1 MGADQAAADEFAD
14 DPGSLPPP
22 PGPATPD
29 APAPARSDLATLM
42 KVAWPL
48 VVSGSLT
55 TVQITLDR
63 IFLSHV
69 NADVASASTASMS
82 VFWLPF
88 SLLFFTAGYAA
99 TFVSQY
105 SGAGRPLRVG
115 AAVWHALYFSVGG
128 GALLLAMYPF
138 AADIFAAVGHSDPIQ
153 KLEATFFRC
162 LCWYGMPA
170 AIMSALNGFF
180 SARGESLTVVLMSAV
195 ALVVNAG
202 LDYVLIF
209 GHFGFPAMGIEG
221 AGWATV
227 AGAAAAA
234 VVGMA
239 LFLRPKYRA
248 EYGTLTGWRFEPALF
263 RRFLRYGLPNGLQW
277 MLDVSAFNA
286 FIIMSGWFG
295 DAELASTG
303 LAITINHV
311 SFIPMFGLGQAV
323 AILVGTNLGV
333 NDPKTAER
341 VSLLGLKVAV
351 VYMVAVGLLYVL
363 MPAVFLFPFQGD
375 NDPAQWG
382 PIVERTRVVLWFVAA
397 FALFDAVNIILNFAL
412 RGAGDTVFVSL
423 VSLAL
428 AWPVMVI
435 PSWLAYEYG
444 WGFYWTWAF
453 VTLYVA
459 AQATC
464 FYFRFRG
471 GKWKA
476 MRVIEPTVIV

>member
-1 MGADQAAADEFAD
+1 MGADQSAQADYTD
-14 DPGSLPPP
+14 DPGLILAPPEATPGAPPP
-22 PGPATPD
+22 T
-29 APAPARSDLATLM
+29 RSDLATLM

-48 VVSGSLT
+48 IVSGSLT

-69 NADVASASTASMS
+69 NADVASASTASMCIL
-82 VFWLPF
+82 WLPF
-88 SLLFFTAGYAA
+88 SVLYFTAGYSA

-105 SGAGRPLRVG
+105 SGAGRPHRVG

-128 GALLLAMYPF
+128 GLLLLAMLPF
-138 AADIFAAVGHSDPIQ
+138 TDRIFALVGHSPHVQD
-153 KLEATFFRC
+153 LEATFFRC
-162 LCWYGMPA
+162 MCWYGVPA
-170 AIMSALNGFF
+170 AIVSALNGFF
-180 SARGESLTVVLMSAV
+180 SARGESLTVVLLSAV
-195 ALVVNAG
+195 TLIVNAG
-202 LDYVLIF
+202 LDYLLIF
-209 GHFGFPAMGIEG
+209 GKFGFPALGIAG

-227 AGAAAAA
+227 AGASAAAT
-234 VVGMA
+234 VGLV

-263 RRFLRYGLPNGLQW
+263 ARFLRYGVPNGIQW
-277 MLDVSAFNA
+277 MLDISAFNA

-295 DAELASTG
+295 DAELAATG

-333 NDPKTAER
+333 NDARTAEKI
-341 VSLLGLKVAV
+341 SFLGLKVAV

-363 MPAVFLFPFQGD
+363 LPTVFLFPFEGT

-423 VSLAL
+423 VSLSL

-435 PSWLAYEYG
+435 PSWLAWKYG

-464 FYFRFRG
+464 FFFRFRG